1 MAGQLKV
8 DSINADSNL
17 SFRIANT
24 AVAFIDSNGLR
35 PVSGNVSLDSTG
47 TTGIRLPAAN
57 TLAFFE
63 GGVEAVRIDSS
74 GDVGIGTTSPGGY
87 KLAVG
92 DGSSNRGRIMLKG
105 ATSGS
110 YPEINIDDTMNAS
123 GKNYQIFS
131 TGGHLKVQNQT
142 DAAVSFVANAF
153 GIGLA
158 DNAPVDGDG
167 IRFPATQNASSNA
180 NTLDD
185 YEEGT
190 FTPFYQPE
198 IGSFSSITY
207 SEQFGAYTK
216 IGNRVWVQGR
226 IRTNSLSVG
235 SASGALFMGGLPFTN
250 TDNSTTSRNAG
261 SISIASSWGGDYPSA
276 SFVESNSTAI
286 TLLHRTSVNGATL
299 NTEISDM
306 GTGSGANQ
314 IFYSATYFV
323 S

>member
-190 FTPFYQPE
+190 FTPFLGATGTDPTV
-198 IGSFSSITY
+198 TY
-207 SEQFGAYTK
+207 NDNGQNGYYTK
-216 IGNRVWVQGR
+216 IGR
-226 IRTNSLSVG
+226 IVYFSAFLAFNTKSGGSGDTLLS
-235 SASGALFMGGLPFTN
+235 GLPFT
-250 TDNSTTSRNAG
+250 
-261 SISIASSWGGDYPSA
+261 ASSSARAWGNILVG
-276 SFVESNSTAI
+276 FNG
-286 TLLHRTSVNGATL
+286 VNL
-299 NTEISDM
+299 
-306 GTGSGANQ
+306 GTGKTTCVGYAQEGGNAIYWLACQNDAAWAGIPIANVSAGDEVIVSGWYQ
-314 IFYSATYFV
+314 V
-323 S
+323 